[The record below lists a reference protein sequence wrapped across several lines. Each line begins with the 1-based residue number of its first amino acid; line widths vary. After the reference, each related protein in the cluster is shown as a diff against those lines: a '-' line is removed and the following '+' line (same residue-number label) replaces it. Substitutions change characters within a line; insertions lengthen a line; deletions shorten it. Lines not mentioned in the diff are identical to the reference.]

1 MRTSLA
7 TAVVPGPACQH
18 QTSWGAEP
26 PPPHGVVP
34 TYVPAELVLP
44 ITERSAVLDGHCAA
58 IGRDP
63 RTITRSVQ
71 YVVSYD
77 DPATDRQAIT
87 ELIAAG
93 VTHIVLSLRSPYPP
107 QVLTISR

>member
-1 MRTSLA
+1 M
-7 TAVVPGPACQH
+7 
-18 QTSWGAEP
+18 
-26 PPPHGVVP
+26 
-34 TYVPAELVLP
+34 
-44 ITERSAVLDGHCAA
+44 
-58 IGRDP
+58 
-63 RTITRSVQ
+63 Q